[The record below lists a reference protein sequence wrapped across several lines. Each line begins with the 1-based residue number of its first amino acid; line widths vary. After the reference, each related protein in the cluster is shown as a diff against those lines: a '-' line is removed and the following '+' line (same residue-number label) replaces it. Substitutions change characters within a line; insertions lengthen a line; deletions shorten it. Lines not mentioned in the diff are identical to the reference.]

1 KKDLKFI
8 IFGGKGGVGKTSLA
22 CAAALRKAQK
32 EPNKKILIFSTDPA
46 HSLSDSF
53 ETSIKDTLT
62 PIEGTDNLFGFEM
75 NAAKILEDW
84 KKKHREDIDETFNSF
99 GKGVDVKF
107 DREVMEELFTVSP
120 PGIDELLALNEI
132 INFVN
137 EGRFDVYILDSAA
150 TGHLIRFLE
159 MPRVIRDWLKTI
171 FKLLMKYKG
180 VVRLNKIAEEMID
193 FSKKVRKVQQI
204 LTDSDNAEFVAVTI
218 PETMGFAETEDLLA
232 ALARLKIP
240 CRHLMINMVIPSNH
254 CNFCSV
260 KREEQLKVVREIAKK
275 LGKYQ
280 INQIPLFPYQ
290 IKGINRLG
298 ELADKIYG

>member
-1 KKDLKFI
+1 MQ
-8 IFGGKGGVGKTSLA
+8 
-22 CAAALRKAQK
+22 QK
-32 EPNKKILIFSTDPA
+32 YWRI
-46 HSLSDSF
+46 
-53 ETSIKDTLT
+53 
-62 PIEGTDNLFGFEM
+62 G
-75 NAAKILEDW
+75 

-254 CNFCSV
+254 CNFCSG
-260 KREEQLKVVREIAKK
+260 KREEQLKVVREIVKK

-298 ELADKIYG
+298 ELADKIYA